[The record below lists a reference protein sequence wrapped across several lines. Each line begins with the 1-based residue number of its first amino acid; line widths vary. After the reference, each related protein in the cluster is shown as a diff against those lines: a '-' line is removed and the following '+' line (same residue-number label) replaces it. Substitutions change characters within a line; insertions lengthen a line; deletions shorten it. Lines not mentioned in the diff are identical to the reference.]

1 MYNIILSTMPNKM
14 MTLVEFFGYKEDGKV
29 ELELLTK
36 AGGRIEAD
44 IWTGESSRELFLNQ
58 I

>member
-1 MYNIILSTMPNKM
+1 MPDNM

-29 ELELLTK
+29 GLELLTK